1 MNIFYFPT
9 IHCASDTTK
18 ETTYDVFSSTD
29 FLNIWTNRA
38 WPTTSSIKLI
48 RNRTY
53 TISSSLSLLVGLTQ
67 VLQNIIHTILS
78 GAKKRFKESHC
89 KSYSPNLIAL
99 FPLILRMYVI
109 CNMLLLVGYSC
120 DKIKAETHKKFWEV
134 GLFVQL
140 IPNYEGTFSCGFLNI
155 SYEMSLYIHLPYD
168 NWSLEWVGVAS
179 LEIY

>member
-1 MNIFYFPT
+1 MSSCEYPLLPNYT
-9 IHCASDTTK
+9 LC
-18 ETTYDVFSSTD
+18 YDVFSSTD

-53 TISSSLSLLVGLTQ
+53 TISSSLSLLMGLTQ

-89 KSYSPNLIAL
+89 KSCFPNLIAL

-109 CNMLLLVGYSC
+109 CIMLLLVGYSC
-120 DKIKAETHKKFWEV
+120 GKIKARTHKKLWEV
-134 GLFVQL
+134 GLYVQQ
-140 IPNYEGTFSCGFLNI
+140 IPNC
-155 SYEMSLYIHLPYD
+155 
-168 NWSLEWVGVAS
+168 
-179 LEIY
+179 